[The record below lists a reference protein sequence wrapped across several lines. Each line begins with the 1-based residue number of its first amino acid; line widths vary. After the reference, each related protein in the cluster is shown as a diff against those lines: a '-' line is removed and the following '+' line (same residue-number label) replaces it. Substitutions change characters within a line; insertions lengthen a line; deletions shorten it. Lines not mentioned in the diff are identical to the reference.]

1 MLDFTNQVVLV
12 TGAGSAKGMGRVIA
26 QTFGKQGAKVVI
38 CDINQAG
45 CDANVEEMKKMGID
59 ATGYAANLTDP
70 EAVKELVNTIVDKY
84 GRIDVLVN
92 NAGISQKV
100 TVADMTLDDIKRIFN
115 VNMFGL
121 FLITQAVCEVMKKQN
136 YGRIVHLSSVSGK
149 RGGGIFGGAHYS
161 ASKAAVL
168 GFSKNLAREVS
179 SYGITT
185 NCVCP
190 GLINTEIWK
199 SLPKEQMLLS
209 MESQWDVLES
219 HRKLL
224 TQSYFSLL
232 RKLPILLV
240 KRSTLTVDL
249 TWIKSDTE
257 SSTQVYYVQNNP
269 PNASSQCIEEPAI

>member
-1 MLDFTNQVVLV
+1 
-12 TGAGSAKGMGRVIA
+12 
-26 QTFGKQGAKVVI
+26 
-38 CDINQAG
+38 
-45 CDANVEEMKKMGID
+45 MGID

-199 SLPKEQMLLS
+199 SLPKEQADAVIDGIPMGRPGEPQEVADAIVFLAS
-209 MESQWDVLES
+209 KEASYITGEEIDINGGS
-219 HRKLL
+219 HM
-224 TQSYFSLL
+224 
-232 RKLPILLV
+232 
-240 KRSTLTVDL
+240 D
-249 TWIKSDTE
+249 
-257 SSTQVYYVQNNP
+257 
-269 PNASSQCIEEPAI
+269 

>member
-136 YGRIVHLSSVSGK
+136 YGRIVHLSSV
-149 RGGGIFGGAHYS
+149 
-161 ASKAAVL
+161 L
-168 GFSKNLAREVS
+168 
-179 SYGITT
+179 
-185 NCVCP
+185 
-190 GLINTEIWK
+190 
-199 SLPKEQMLLS
+199 

-219 HRKLL
+219 LRKLQ
-224 TQSYFSLL
+224 TQLYFSLL

-240 KRSTLTVDL
+240 KRSTSTVDL
-249 TWIKSDTE
+249 TWIKSDAE
-257 SSTQVYYVQNNP
+257 SSTQV
-269 PNASSQCIEEPAI
+269 SLCSE

>member
-12 TGAGSAKGMGRVIA
+12 TGAGSPKGIGRTIA

-45 CDANVEEMKKMGID
+45 CDANVEEMKKMGIE
-59 ATGYAANLTDP
+59 AAGYAANLTDP
-70 EAVKELVNTIVDKY
+70 DAVKELVNKIIEKY

-100 TVADMTLDDIKRIFN
+100 TVADMTLDDIKRIFS

-121 FLITQAVCEVMKKQN
+121 FLITQAVCEVMKKQK

-149 RGGGIFGGAHYS
+149 RGGGVFGGAHYS

-179 SYGITT
+179 QYGITT

-199 SLPKEQMLLS
+199 SMPKEQADAVITGIPMGRPGETQEVANAIVFLAS
-209 MESQWDVLES
+209 KEASYIPGEEIDINGGS
-219 HRKLL
+219 HM
-224 TQSYFSLL
+224 
-232 RKLPILLV
+232 
-240 KRSTLTVDL
+240 D
-249 TWIKSDTE
+249 
-257 SSTQVYYVQNNP
+257 
-269 PNASSQCIEEPAI
+269 

>member
-12 TGAGSAKGMGRVIA
+12 TGAGSPKGIGRTIA

-45 CDANVEEMKKMGID
+45 CDANVEEMKKMGIE
-59 ATGYAANLTDP
+59 AAGYAANLTDP
-70 EAVKELVNTIVDKY
+70 DAVKELVNKIVEKY

-100 TVADMTLDDIKRIFN
+100 TVADMTLDDIKRIFS

-121 FLITQAVCEVMKKQN
+121 FLITQAVCEVMKKQK

-149 RGGGIFGGAHYS
+149 RGGGVFGGAHYS

-179 SYGITT
+179 QYGITT

-190 GLINTEIWK
+190 GLVNTEIWK
-199 SLPKEQMLLS
+199 SMPKEQADAVIAGIPMGRPGETQEVANAIVFLAS
-209 MESQWDVLES
+209 KEASYITGEEIDINGGS
-219 HRKLL
+219 HM
-224 TQSYFSLL
+224 
-232 RKLPILLV
+232 
-240 KRSTLTVDL
+240 D
-249 TWIKSDTE
+249 
-257 SSTQVYYVQNNP
+257 
-269 PNASSQCIEEPAI
+269 

>member
-12 TGAGSAKGMGRVIA
+12 TGAGSPKGIGRTIA

-38 CDINQAG
+38 CDINQEG
-45 CDANVEEMKKMGID
+45 CDANVEEMKRMGIE
-59 ATGYAANLTDP
+59 AAGYAANLTDP
-70 EAVKELVNTIVDKY
+70 DAVKELVNKIVEKY

-100 TVADMTLDDIKRIFN
+100 TVADMTLDDIKRIFS

-121 FLITQAVCEVMKKQN
+121 FLITQAVCEVMKKQK

-149 RGGGIFGGAHYS
+149 RGGGVFGGAHYS

-179 SYGITT
+179 QYGITT

-199 SLPKEQMLLS
+199 SMPKEQADAVIAGIPMGRPGETQEVANAIVFLAS
-209 MESQWDVLES
+209 KEASYITGEEIDINGGS
-219 HRKLL
+219 HM
-224 TQSYFSLL
+224 
-232 RKLPILLV
+232 
-240 KRSTLTVDL
+240 D
-249 TWIKSDTE
+249 
-257 SSTQVYYVQNNP
+257 
-269 PNASSQCIEEPAI
+269 